1 LSDIFPLDPKPDG
14 MRVLYPV
21 LIDDRTILTPNA
33 VLRFVYNK
41 PGANGQPGG
50 PMKVSQAEAS
60 SEDQSEAAPSQGHHH
75 HGGGLNPG
83 AFASGSGQGSPS
95 DQSADD
101 GEPDGSAQHPT
112 KNHSGAYGNLEI
124 NNTVWVDKYL
134 YVEALDN
141 ASENSTVI
149 IYSFPPDPKPLS
161 ATINFPGGI
170 LLGEV
175 NAHVQVL
182 GLNETSPAYL
192 AGVRPGDE
200 VQSIANSPSS
210 PVTTL
215 NDFARI
221 YAMAKQQAVAAGQT
235 SVSIN
240 FSIAKDGS
248 TITTEIDLPVSS

>member
-1 LSDIFPLDPKPDG
+1 

-170 LLGEV
+170 
-175 NAHVQVL
+175 
-182 GLNETSPAYL
+182 
-192 AGVRPGDE
+192 VRSFPWRHLC
-200 VQSIANSPSS
+200 PH
-210 PVTTL
+210 
-215 NDFARI
+215 
-221 YAMAKQQAVAAGQT
+221 
-235 SVSIN
+235 
-240 FSIAKDGS
+240 
-248 TITTEIDLPVSS
+248 